1 MVTENPIARL
11 LEDEQGATA
20 LEYALMAAAVAGTI
34 IAVMFLLGT
43 KVKNSINN
51 VAAQRRSENG

>member
-34 IAVMFLLGT
+34 IAIMFLLGT

-51 VAAQRRSENG
+51 VAVHIS